1 MRPTVPVLL
10 AITGRGEG
18 DAPTPS
24 RSKSFVLARAAAVA
38 AVTLAVGAL
47 HAGTAGSVATA
58 GATAPAQAPD
68 TAKTTAGA
76 TNAAVNATAPATA
89 TGSAGTAGPAVTSSG
104 TTGTTTGSG
113 TTGSGKAA
121 GATGTS
127 RSSKK
132 TGAAKTGGTPLTP
145 AEIHQAE
152 QRLSELGYWGGT
164 VDGSWDG
171 RWRQALT
178 AFQKVEWRKRTGIL
192 NRKEWN
198 EIQHAVPPAPRE
210 TGPPHLEVDLA
221 RQVLYW
227 VDQAGK
233 VSRILPISSGS
244 GRPFRAPGWQGV
256 AETPCGHLS
265 VFAKQYGWKTSPLGV
280 MHNPMYVVGGIAIHG
295 SPDVPPKPVSHG
307 CIRIPMYASQTLTKM
322 VPRDTPVLV
331 FGCKDEP
338 PAPSVAPS
346 PR

>member
-1 MRPTVPVLL
+1 M
-10 AITGRGEG
+10 A
-18 DAPTPS
+18 
-24 RSKSFVLARAAAVA
+24 
-38 AVTLAVGAL
+38 LAVGAL
-47 HAGTAGSVATA
+47 HAGAAGSVASA
-58 GATAPAQAPD
+58 SATTPAQ
-68 TAKTTAGA
+68 
-76 TNAAVNATAPATA
+76 PAD
-89 TGSAGTAGPAVTSSG
+89 P
-104 TTGTTTGSG
+104 GTTTGSG
-113 TTGSGKAA
+113 TTGTTTGSGKAA

-132 TGAAKTGGTPLTP
+132 TGAAKAGGTPLTP
-145 AEIHQAE
+145 AEIHQAG

-164 VDGSWDG
+164 VNGPWDG

-178 AFQKVEWRKRTGIL
+178 AFQKVEWRKRTGVL